1 VNVSP
6 SIPQTKVSTL
16 EGQRCACTEARRE
29 NTVNRLGTVCDTLSD
44 SEYRASE
51 VGRLITEQIGEVVQE
66 IFCLSFTVEDQLQ
79 VHHLVELIKVLRQLT
94 PYLIRDQ
101 TLRQRQ
107 DTVNL
112 DGEKFR
118 FSLTS

>member
-1 VNVSP
+1 
-6 SIPQTKVSTL
+6 
-16 EGQRCACTEARRE
+16 
-29 NTVNRLGTVCDTLSD
+29 
-44 SEYRASE
+44 